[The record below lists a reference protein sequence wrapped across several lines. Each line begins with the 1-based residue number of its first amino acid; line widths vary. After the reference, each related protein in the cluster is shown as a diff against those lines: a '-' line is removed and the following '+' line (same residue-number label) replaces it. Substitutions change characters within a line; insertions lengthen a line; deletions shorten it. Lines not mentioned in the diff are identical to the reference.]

1 MPPNGTGIQNRIQR
15 YNSIMKK
22 HTPIVKKPKTTVVS
36 GMGAVINLNYGYPPR
51 LKEGFPQYGDY
62 DYLRVKSVNNLK

>member
-1 MPPNGTGIQNRIQR
+1 
-15 YNSIMKK
+15 MKK

-36 GMGAVINLNYGYPPR
+36 GMGAVINLNYGYPPH